1 MLYLVDFDGDYE
13 IIDAD
18 NFNELFQEMEE
29 RFDCLPPYEYQIYA
43 LKEIG
48 TLSFEIA
55 KVFKPYVERE

>member
-1 MLYLVDFDGDYE
+1 MLYMVDFDGDYE
-13 IIDAD
+13 IIDAY
-18 NFNELFQEMEE
+18 NFNELLEVIEE

-55 KVFKPYVERE
+55 KVFKPYVEKE